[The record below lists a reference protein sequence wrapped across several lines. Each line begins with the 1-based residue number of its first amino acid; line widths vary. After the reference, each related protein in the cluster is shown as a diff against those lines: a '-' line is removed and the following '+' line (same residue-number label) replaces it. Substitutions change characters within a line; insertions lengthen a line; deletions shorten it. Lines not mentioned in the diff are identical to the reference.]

1 MERKKKNIP
10 QNNSCYSLWVWFFY
24 IYISWKLWLSKY
36 FTLLQFSVGFFFVS
50 YIDLFLSISVFK
62 ITMDIESTARV

>member
-1 MERKKKNIP
+1 M
-10 QNNSCYSLWVWFFY
+10 
-24 IYISWKLWLSKY
+24 
-36 FTLLQFSVGFFFVS
+36 FFFVY

>member
-10 QNNSCYSLWVWFFY
+10 QNNSCYSLWVWGFF
-24 IYISWKLWLSKY
+24 IYITWKLWLSKY
-36 FTLLQFSVGFFFVS
+36 FTLLQFSVCFFS